1 MEDVDESVAECTA
14 VATLDAAAE
23 LRLHRLLPV
32 TDAEQRDARIEDRLR
47 DARATLVDHR
57 RGAAREDDATGS
69 HPFEGFL
76 GRVERRDLAVDAG
89 LADAA
94 GDELGD
100 LTAEIDDQDAVMGLR
115 GPARAA

>member
-76 GRVERRDLAVDAG
+76 GRVERRDLARSEEHTS
-89 LADAA
+89 
-94 GDELGD
+94 ELQS
-100 LTAEIDDQDAVMGLR
+100 LMRISYAVFCLKKKTQQQ
-115 GPARAA
+115 

>member
-1 MEDVDESVAECTA
+1 MRISDWSSDVCSSD
-14 VATLDAAAE
+14 LAAE

-94 GDELGD
+94 GRSEERRVGKEGVRTGGERWVPD
-100 LTAEIDDQDAVMGLR
+100 
-115 GPARAA
+115 P

>member
-1 MEDVDESVAECTA
+1 MRISDWSSDVCSSD
-14 VATLDAAAE
+14 LAAE

-94 GDELGD
+94 GDE
-100 LTAEIDDQDAVMGLR
+100 MG
-115 GPARAA
+115 GVGRAPCGERVCQYG